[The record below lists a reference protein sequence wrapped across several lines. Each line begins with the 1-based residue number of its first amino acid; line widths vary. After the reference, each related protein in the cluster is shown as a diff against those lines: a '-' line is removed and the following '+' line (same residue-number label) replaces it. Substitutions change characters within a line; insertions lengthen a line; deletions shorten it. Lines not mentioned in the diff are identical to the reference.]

1 MSLPHST
8 WFEGMKQ
15 DNFVPLAEAISV
27 IEQLAERNA
36 DGTLFLGTKTNQYAQ
51 MAFKQGK
58 ITFLYFQN
66 KRGQDAL
73 SLLAKVQEC
82 KYRFQTTVLSSLTDN
97 LPPFATILQ
106 ILRGEAGQKPTESV
120 SVQSKQPLTSEQKE
134 LLQGYL
140 VDYVGP
146 AASLLVD
153 EYCQKNRDIQTVINA
168 LAAEIPDE
176 AEAQQFRRKVG
187 QRFL

>member
-1 MSLPHST
+1 M
-8 WFEGMKQ
+8 MKQ

-36 DGTLFLGTKTNQYAQ
+36 DGTLFLGTKGNQYAQ

-58 ITFLYFQN
+58 VAFLYFQG

-73 SLLAKVQEC
+73 ELLAKIKEC

-97 LPPFATILQ
+97 LPSFGTIIQ
-106 ILRGEAGQKPTESV
+106 TLRGTAEQKPVERIPA
-120 SVQSKQPLTSEQKE
+120 QSKHVFTLEQKE
-134 LLQGYL
+134 LLRGYL

-146 AASLLVD
+146 AAALLVD
-153 EYCQKNRDIQTVINA
+153 EHCQGNRDVQAVINA
-168 LAAEIPDE
+168 LAAEIPDVT
-176 AEAQQFRRKVG
+176 EAQQFSKKAVA
-187 QRFL
+187 RFL